1 MLERRIDDYWN
12 IDVSRDLSDSW
23 TGFTQFTPL
32 EEKPPEGYMWSTRK
46 QLTSRPDHLWPELW
60 RGMSNQTLCGLRF
73 GKICLM
79 YRNAK
84 RSINVQLKNQSS
96 IMQEDYEESISLTP
110 EDLEF
115 EEIIKNAR
123 RKSQTPMA
131 PAMPCKICKKS
142 KHWETRSKT
151 NDFKSKFACILE
163 ASDSTRMRTEE
174 SLPKYHED
182 HIAGKGDNSLSITI
196 WYTILIPCLE
206 Q

>member
-32 EEKPPEGYMWSTRK
+32 EEKPPEEYMWSTRK

-73 GKICLM
+73 GKICLV

-96 IMQEDYEESISLTP
+96 IMQEDYEESISLT
-110 EDLEF
+110 L
-115 EEIIKNAR
+115 R
-123 RKSQTPMA
+123 TWSSRKS
-131 PAMPCKICKKS
+131 
-142 KHWETRSKT
+142 SKT
-151 NDFKSKFACILE
+151 QGENRKIQWLQLCLARFARK
-163 ASDSTRMRTEE
+163 ASIGKPVARLMISSPSLHVSWKPVIPQECVRKNLSRNIMRTISQE
-174 SLPKYHED
+174 
-182 HIAGKGDNSLSITI
+182 KGTI
-196 WYTILIPCLE
+196 H
-206 Q
+206 